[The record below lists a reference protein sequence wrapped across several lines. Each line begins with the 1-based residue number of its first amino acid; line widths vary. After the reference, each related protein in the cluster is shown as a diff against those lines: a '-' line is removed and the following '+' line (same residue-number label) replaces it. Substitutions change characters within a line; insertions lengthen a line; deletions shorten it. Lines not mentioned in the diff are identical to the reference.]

1 LDEFQGGEMRKE
13 NTMAA
18 KIQERIQA
26 LEVALNNESRER
38 DFYLKHSERTA
49 NPHGKFMFA
58 SIASDEDEHYKRILE
73 LHQRLQK
80 EGKWPQTIPLQ
91 VKGTKVQEVI
101 RKLAESA
108 DLSSKADRND
118 LEAVKIAIDFETKGE
133 MFYSNLAK
141 NAEDGKEKRFYELL
155 ASMEKEHRLSLED
168 TYEYFKDPA
177 DWYRIKEKH
186 HIDGA

>member
-1 LDEFQGGEMRKE
+1 
-13 NTMAA
+13 MAA
-18 KIQERIQA
+18 KIEDRIKA

-38 DFYLKHSERTA
+38 DFYLKHKDRTT

-58 SIASDEDEHYKRILE
+58 SIASDEDEHYRRILE
-73 LHQRLQK
+73 LHGRLQK
-80 EGKWPQTIPLQ
+80 DGKWPETIPLQ
-91 VKGTKVQEVI
+91 VKGTKVKEVI
-101 RKLAESA
+101 QKLVDSV
-108 DLSSKADRND
+108 DKSSMADRDD

-133 MFYSNLAK
+133 MFYNNLAK
-141 NAEDGKEKRFYELL
+141 NVEAGNEKKFYELL